1 MQMWYCLL
9 LSNANVLN
17 YQFEKGKMREENECD
32 YILCD
37 NGYTMAKYLEDNN
50 IYILNNRGQCVL
62 RYELP
67 VNFRYVYRLKSKNI
81 QKCFSTTQS
90 CSMKNTSVNQND
102 LSKNSQ
108 KSDEK
113 DIGKK

>member
-1 MQMWYCLL
+1 
-9 LSNANVLN
+9 
-17 YQFEKGKMREENECD
+17 MREENECD

-37 NGYTMAKYLEDNN
+37 NGYTMTKYLEDNN